1 MALPKTRDVIGYLNR
16 DIFMMRLTASKIEH
30 DCDKDPA
37 TCGGCKEMQLLSE
50 EIINYT
56 KVVKA
61 LIFKA
66 HTSETEMM
74 EDD

>member
-30 DCDKDPA
+30 DCEKDPL
-37 TCGGCKEMQLLSE
+37 TCGGCKEMQQLSE
-50 EIINYT
+50 EIINYK
-56 KVVKA
+56 KVVNA

-66 HTSETEMM
+66 RTSETEMM
-74 EDD
+74 ED

>member
-1 MALPKTRDVIGYLNR
+1 
-16 DIFMMRLTASKIEH
+16 
-30 DCDKDPA
+30 
-37 TCGGCKEMQLLSE
+37 MQLLSE

-56 KVVKA
+56 KVVKT

-74 EDD
+74 ED